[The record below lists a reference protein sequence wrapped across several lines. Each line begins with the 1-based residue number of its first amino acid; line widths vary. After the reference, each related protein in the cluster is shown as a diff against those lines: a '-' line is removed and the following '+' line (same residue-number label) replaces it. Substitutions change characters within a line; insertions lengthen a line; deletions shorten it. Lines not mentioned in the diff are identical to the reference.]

1 VWRFSS
7 LGEIQ
12 GRLNPPSYLQQFV
25 NSGFLVAIFCGLF
38 VFFSHEERETQ
49 DSSELSPLL
58 DQHVLGGQLNN
69 QTLGFQSSHFCVPEV
84 LLLLVLPTKA
94 LR

>member
-1 VWRFSS
+1 VEVFEPWRDSRAAKPT
-7 LGEIQ
+7 II
-12 GRLNPPSYLQQFV
+12 YLQQFV

-58 DQHVLGGQLNN
+58 SLINIFLEAN
-69 QTLGFQSSHFCVPEV
+69 
-84 LLLLVLPTKA
+84 
-94 LR
+94 